1 MTASI
6 IKDYAQL
13 AEVRDRCK
21 IAGKNQKI
29 GLCHGVF
36 DVFHHG
42 HLQYLKF
49 AERNCDILIVS
60 ITSDENVN
68 KGLGRPYF
76 PDWKR
81 AEILSE
87 LACVDAVFINNAITA
102 IPVISNL
109 KPDLYIKGADYAL
122 VDDDLTGNMALEVNA
137 VESYGG
143 LVKFS
148 DTSLSSSSFL
158 LNRYFNV
165 LSSEQNAYIDRQ
177 IPSGYLDSLRD
188 TLDQARGL
196 RCVVLGEP
204 ITDEFTDVEILG
216 VAAKHNS
223 VSVSVGETSKH
234 FGGATAVAQHLA
246 NFGASVIQIWPNR
259 PKDSGIDKPVCD
271 QATIHFSEL
280 QLESDWEIPVKR
292 RYENKRARL
301 FETSNLDRYKAI
313 SDRDSDNLFVEI
325 SRLMGDADLLVVAD
339 FGHGLISETLAA
351 RLVDTFGE
359 RLVANVQANSGN
371 FGFNLVSKYA
381 GAKTLVCDEREARLC
396 LRDLEE
402 DRYALAEKL
411 AACFGY
417 REVWVTLGSDGSVGS
432 TSHDR
437 NSERVSVCP
446 SFCDRVIDTIGAGD
460 AFFSCCAVLSSCNSL
475 PLSGISFASNIYA
488 GMAASI
494 RGNERVP
501 DIQTFLKSIKS
512 MMIR

>member
-1 MTASI
+1 MTGFI
-6 IKDYAQL
+6 INNYAEL
-13 AEVRDRCK
+13 IEIRDRCK
-21 IAGKNQKI
+21 IAGTNQTI

-60 ITSDENVN
+60 ITSDEHVN
-68 KGLGRPYF
+68 KGLGRPFF

-87 LACVDAVFINNAITA
+87 LACVDVVFINDATTA
-102 IPVISNL
+102 IPVISYL

-122 VDDDLTGNMALEVNA
+122 VEDDLTGNMALEVNA
-137 VESYGG
+137 VKSYGG
-143 LVKFS
+143 SVKFS
-148 DTSLSSSSFL
+148 DTGLSSSSFL
-158 LNRYFNV
+158 LNRYFNI

-177 IPSGYLDSLRD
+177 IPGDYLDALRD
-188 TLDQARGL
+188 TLDHVQGL

-204 ITDEFTDVEILG
+204 ITDEFTNVEILG

-223 VSVSVGETSKH
+223 VSVSVGESSRH
-234 FGGATAVAQHLA
+234 LGGATAVAQHLA
-246 NFGASVIQIWPNR
+246 NFGASVTQIWPGSIENCGFN
-259 PKDSGIDKPVCD
+259 KSVLD
-271 QATIHFSEL
+271 QAAIRFSEL

-301 FETSNLDRYKAI
+301 FETSNLDRYKLL
-313 SDRDSDNLFVEI
+313 SDRDSDTIFESVLA
-325 SRLMGDADLLVVAD
+325 LMEDADLLVIAD
-339 FGHGLISETLAA
+339 FGHGLISETLAT

-381 GAKTLVCDEREARLC
+381 GAETLVCDEREARLC
-396 LRDLEE
+396 LRDLEANC
-402 DRYALAEKL
+402 YALAEKL
-411 AACFGY
+411 VTCLGY
-417 REVWVTLGSDGSVGS
+417 KKVWVTLGSDGSVGCLGDE
-432 TSHDR
+432 H
-437 NSERVSVCP
+437 NSENVVVCP

-460 AFFSCCAVLSSCNSL
+460 AFFSCCAVLSLPNSL
-475 PLSGISFASNIYA
+475 SLSGVSLASNVYA

-494 RGNERVP
+494 KGNESVP
-501 DIQTFLKSIKS
+501 DIQTFLKSIKG
-512 MMIR
+512 MLLR